1 MGLLVYGLIQRQ
13 VRQYLAQHEASIPG
27 NKGPTGIPTATVIFE
42 SFATVMRVELTL
54 EDMRVSQIQGWQAHH
69 ERICQAL
76 ELDFSIYE
84 VPTGVMKITPPSV
97 VCSSGKVVCFYSY
110 WLDSKSR
117 FFGHIPSP

>member
-1 MGLLVYGLIQRQ
+1 MLTVVGLLVYGLIQRQ

-84 VPTGVMKITPPSV
+84 VPTTQENSPTM
-97 VCSSGKVVCFYSY
+97 GKGPCT
-110 WLDSKSR
+110 
-117 FFGHIPSP
+117 